1 MKIDVQN
8 VGKKYGKQ
16 WVFRNLNKLLLPKQ
30 TYAITGPNGCGKSTL
45 LKTMAGMLSPN
56 EGKIICYH
64 NDTVVKDENLYNHL
78 TYCAPYM
85 ELPEELTLAE
95 LLYFHDEFRPMS
107 TTISELIKILEIDAD
122 KEIRNCSSGMKQ
134 RIKLALAVFTKTDM
148 VMLDEPTSNFD
159 SRWIGWY
166 KDIIASVHHSKTLL
180 ICSNVEEE
188 YSFADHEIK
197 LGPVK

>member
-45 LKTMAGMLSPN
+45 LKTMAGMLTPN
-56 EGKIICYH
+56 EGKI
-64 NDTVVKDENLYNHL
+64 LYYNQEVSITEEEIHKYL
-78 TYCAPYM
+78 TFCAPYM
-85 ELPEELTLAE
+85 MLPEELTLSE
-95 LLYFHDEFRPMS
+95 LLYFHDEFRPFES
-107 TTISELIKILEIDAD
+107 ISIKELIRMLEIDGN

-134 RIKLALAVFTKTDM
+134 RIKLALSVFTKTEI

-159 SRWIGWY
+159 KRWIEWY
-166 KDIIASVHHSKTLL
+166 QEIIATVHNHKTLI
-180 ICSNVEEE
+180 ICSNLEDE
-188 YSFADHEIK
+188 YTFADEIIQ
-197 LGPVK
+197 LGL